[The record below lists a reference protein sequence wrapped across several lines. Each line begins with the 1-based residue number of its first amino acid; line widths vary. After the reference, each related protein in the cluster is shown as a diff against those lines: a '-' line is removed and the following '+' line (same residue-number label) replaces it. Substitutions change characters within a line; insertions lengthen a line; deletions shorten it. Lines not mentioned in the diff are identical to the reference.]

1 MKTEMTIEDA
11 RLAAR
16 LAQTLDQ
23 AAQAEDPAWDAR
35 VEQILRMT
43 AKPAP
48 KHHGWHL
55 SAGLALAASVAFVA
69 VIPSSWIRGG
79 ASGTAPIAVDA
90 QMAEEIDWL
99 LDMDEASRGH

>member
-1 MKTEMTIEDA
+1 MKTEVTLEDA

-23 AAQAEDPAWDAR
+23 AAEAADPAWDAR
-35 VEQILRMT
+35 VEQIIQRAGT
-43 AKPAP
+43 PSP
-48 KHHGWHL
+48 RGWSL

-69 VIPSSWIRGG
+69 VIPNSWITSDSTG
-79 ASGTAPIAVDA
+79 SAPITVDA

-99 LDMDEASRGH
+99 LDMDAVSRGR